1 MKVDVHTHIWPD
13 RIAEL
18 TLEAMTRTVGLE
30 AIAPNTIT
38 GIKAHMAGYGVDK
51 SIVLGIVDR
60 ADQVRRA
67 NDWLISIQDEQ
78 LVPFGAMHPDLEDKG
93 AEVARLRESGIKG
106 IKLHPVING
115 FYPDDPKMF
124 PVYEE
129 MGDSMVLEIHC
140 GRLPHVGEQREEHQH
155 VFAAPE
161 RIMNVVRQFP
171 KLRVIALHLG
181 GFYMLDEAER
191 ELILRERPIATAA
204 ITAEAPAA
212 TRVNISDREIAS
224 IITAPYS
231 DSRLPARETLRYPL
245 AFYAQAESTAGTVP
259 PQNSVLRVKPDA
271 VLRLAM
277 ICHCL
282 EESSSNR

>member
-13 RIAEL
+13 RIAAA
-18 TLEAMTRTVGLE
+18 TLESMTRTVGLE
-30 AIAPNTIT
+30 SIAPNTIA
-38 GIKAHMAGYGVDK
+38 GIKAHMADSGVDK
-51 SIVLGIVDR
+51 SIVLGVVER

-93 AEVARLRESGIKG
+93 AEIARLRESGIKG
-106 IKLHPVING
+106 VKLHPIING

-124 PVYEE
+124 PIYEE
-129 MGDSMVLEIHC
+129 MGESMVLAIHC
-140 GRLPHVGEQREEHQH
+140 GRMPRTQGLRSEHRAENRAEPQP

-191 ELILRERPIATAA
+191 ELIGRENILIDTTWPPSLRELTPQTL
-204 ITAEAPAA
+204 T
-212 TRVNISDREIAS
+212 S
-224 IITAPYS
+224 IINKQGAHKVCFGTDFPLASQSSEAEYIQSLPLP
-231 DSRLPARETLRYPL
+231 DSAREGILGENARQFIGL
-245 AFYAQAESTAGTVP
+245 
-259 PQNSVLRVKPDA
+259 
-271 VLRLAM
+271 
-277 ICHCL
+277 
-282 EESSSNR
+282 

>member
-13 RIAEL
+13 RIAEA
-18 TLEAMTRTVGLE
+18 TLESMTRTLGLE

-38 GIKAHMAGYGVDK
+38 GIKAHMAASGVDK
-51 SIVLGIVDR
+51 SIVLGVVER

-93 AEVARLRESGIKG
+93 AEIARLRESGLKG
-106 IKLHPVING
+106 IKLHPMING
-115 FYPDDPKMF
+115 FYPDDPQMF

-129 MGDSMVLEIHC
+129 MGESMVLEIHC
-140 GRLPHVGEQREEHQH
+140 GRLPHAGEHQPEH
-155 VFAAPE
+155 QPVFAAPE

-191 ELILRERPIATAA
+191 ELIGRENILIDTTWPPSLRELTPQTL
-204 ITAEAPAA
+204 T
-212 TRVNISDREIAS
+212 S
-224 IITAPYS
+224 IINKHGAQKVCFGTDFPLVSQSSEAEYIQSLPLP
-231 DSRLPARETLRYPL
+231 DSTKEGILGENARQFIGL
-245 AFYAQAESTAGTVP
+245 
-259 PQNSVLRVKPDA
+259 
-271 VLRLAM
+271 
-277 ICHCL
+277 
-282 EESSSNR
+282 

>member
-13 RIAEL
+13 RIAEATQESMAR
-18 TLEAMTRTVGLE
+18 TLGLE
-30 AIAPNTIT
+30 AIAPNTIA
-38 GIKAHMAGYGVDK
+38 GIKAHMAGSGVDK
-51 SIVLGIVDR
+51 SIVLGIVER

-78 LVPFGAMHPDLEDKG
+78 LVPFGAMHPDLEEKG

-140 GRLPHVGEQREEHQH
+140 GRLPDNGQQRGEHQP

-161 RIMNVVRQFP
+161 RVMSVVRQFP

-191 ELILRERPIATAA
+191 ELIGRENILIDTTWPPSLREVTPQTLTRIIDKHGPHKVCFGTDFPLCSQSSE
-204 ITAEAPAA
+204 AEY
-212 TRVNISDREIAS
+212 IQS
-224 IITAPYS
+224 
-231 DSRLPARETLRYPL
+231 LPLPDGVKEGILGENARQFIGL
-245 AFYAQAESTAGTVP
+245 
-259 PQNSVLRVKPDA
+259 
-271 VLRLAM
+271 
-277 ICHCL
+277 
-282 EESSSNR
+282 